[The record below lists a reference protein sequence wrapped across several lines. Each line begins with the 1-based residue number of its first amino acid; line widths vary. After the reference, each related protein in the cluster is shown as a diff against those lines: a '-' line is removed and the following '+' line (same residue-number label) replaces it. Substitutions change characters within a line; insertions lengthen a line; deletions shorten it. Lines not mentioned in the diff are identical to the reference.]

1 MTMADATDR
10 SSKTP
15 PSLIL
20 ERLAVALGASL
31 VLALLLT
38 WGDTGALFDGG
49 PWLEAMGARWL
60 QLFCFGAV
68 IALQRIGL
76 LTGIVAGVLLAFAMV
91 VLFEGQMAS
100 YYWIGTFFLHALK
113 MIIVPLV
120 IFAMITG
127 ITGLGDVRKLG
138 RLGGRTLLY
147 FGVTTLIA
155 VVLGAVLVNLMQ
167 PGAEL
172 AVPTDLKLPERIAA
186 KGEMGLPD
194 IMMSFL
200 SENIVKSFAEL
211 QMLPTIVF
219 SLVFGA
225 VLTTLGER
233 GKTVIAFC
241 DGANEA
247 MMKIVHIVM
256 LLAPIGVY
264 ALVAGRFGVE
274 LEKNGAAAFFAQLE
288 SIGLYGLTVVLGL
301 AIHGAIVLPLFL
313 RFMSRHHPARF
324 VRGMGGSLLTAF
336 STASS
341 AATMPLTMECLEDN
355 NKVDKRAVQFVVPL
369 GATVN
374 MNGTALYEAVAAITI
389 AQAFGIELTIG
400 QQLVVVITATL
411 AAIGAAGIP
420 EAGLVTMVMVLQAV
434 GLPTEG
440 IGLILVID
448 WLLDRFRTT
457 VNVWGDAVG
466 AAVMERYALPPD
478 EGGKPAG

>member
-1 MTMADATDR
+1 MADTNDKPKA
-10 SSKTP
+10 P
-15 PSLIL
+15 PALIAK
-20 ERLAVALGASL
+20 RLAVAAGASL
-31 VLALLLT
+31 LLSLAIT
-38 WGDTGALFDGG
+38 WAETGALFDGG
-49 PWLEAMGARWL
+49 AWLASLAARWA
-60 QLFCFGAV
+60 QLFCLGAV
-68 IALQRIGL
+68 VAVQRIGL
-76 LTGIVAGVLLAFAMV
+76 LTGIVTGVLLAFGAV
-91 VLFEGQMAS
+91 LLFEGDMAS
-100 YYWIGTFFLHALK
+100 YYWIGQFFLHALK

-120 IFAMITG
+120 VFAMISG
-127 ITGLGDVRKLG
+127 ITGLGDVRELG
-138 RLGGRTLLY
+138 RLGGRTVLY
-147 FGVTTLIA
+147 FAITTLIA
-155 VVLGAVLVNLMQ
+155 VVLGVILVNIFQ
-167 PGAEL
+167 PGADL
-172 AVPTDLKLPERIAA
+172 AVPADLKLPERIAA
-186 KGEMGLPD
+186 KGEMGLSD

-211 QMLPTIVF
+211 QMLPIIVF

-233 GKTVIAFC
+233 GKAVIAFC

-247 MMKIVHIVM
+247 MMKLVHVV
-256 LLAPIGVY
+256 LALAPIGVF

-274 LEKNGAAAFFAQLE
+274 LEKNGTAAFLDQLQ
-288 SIGLYGLTVVLGL
+288 SIGLYGATVVIGL
-301 AIHGAIVLPLFL
+301 AIHGGIVLPLIL
-313 RFMSRHHPARF
+313 QFMSRHRPLPF
-324 VRGMGGSLLTAF
+324 IRGMAPSLFTAF

-341 AATMPLTMECLEDN
+341 SATIPLTMECCEEN
-355 NKVDKRAVQFVVPL
+355 NGVDKRAVQFVVPL

-400 QQLVVVITATL
+400 QQIVIVITATL
-411 AAIGAAGIP
+411 AAVGAAGIP

-466 AAVMERYALPPD
+466 AAVMERYALHHD
-478 EGGKPAG
+478 EVSR